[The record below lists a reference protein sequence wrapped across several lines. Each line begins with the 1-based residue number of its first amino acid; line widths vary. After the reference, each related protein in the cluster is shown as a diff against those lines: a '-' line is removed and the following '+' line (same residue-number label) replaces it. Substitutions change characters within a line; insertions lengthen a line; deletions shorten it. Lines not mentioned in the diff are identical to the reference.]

1 MSDLLEAASE
11 KLGTPQALV
20 QRSAAARAAE
30 EGTDVDAIL
39 AAWAGGE
46 AAPPAAKDEPEAEEA
61 AEAPAPE
68 VEEEPEAAEPEEEAP
83 EEPAAPQPVPQPAVV
98 EAPAGAPERVAEP
111 EPEVELEPVPLGDR
125 VRAAVRVGAW
135 TGAALGLV
143 GFLVSGAYWAPL
155 AAFAEDG
162 PVVVVGSLGVMIAV
176 ALVSIVFGSVVA
188 SMSRATAT
196 WANPAM
202 ELSSSRQATAWIGA
216 GLGLLLGLVGGALL
230 TGLGTAVEG
239 TEGLVQLP
247 MLTTFVVLI
256 LGGAVLGGLTAAVP
270 QLIGTPVVVGEEDL
284 EEVRTVR
291 ERLGNAVGVP
301 LTGVAILVLLV
312 LPFAYLL
319 IQSNH
324 LLPGLGAALVGI
336 LTAAGILGFAALAGN
351 RPQMRISTGD
361 LLVAVAG
368 IGAVL
373 IVILAVLFYS
383 GSEQEHEEETGTE
396 EAAVVLSI

>member
-46 AAPPAAKDEPEAEEA
+46 AAPLAAKEEPEAEEA

-68 VEEEPEAAEPEEEAP
+68 VDEEPEAAEPEEEAT
-83 EEPAAPQPVPQPAVV
+83 EEPAGPQPVPQPVV
-98 EAPAGAPERVAEP
+98 EAPAGVPDRVAEP

-125 VRAAVRVGAW
+125 VRAAIRVGAW

-155 AAFAEDG
+155 AAFAEDIG
-162 PVVVVGSLGVMIAV
+162 PVVVVGSLGVMIGV
-176 ALVSIVFGSVVA
+176 ALVSIVFGAVVA

-202 ELSSSRQATAWIGA
+202 ELSSSRQGTAWTGA

-270 QLIGTPVVVGEEDL
+270 QLIGTPVAVGEEDL

-301 LTGVAILVLLV
+301 LIGLAILVLLV

-396 EAAVVLSI
+396 EAAVALLI